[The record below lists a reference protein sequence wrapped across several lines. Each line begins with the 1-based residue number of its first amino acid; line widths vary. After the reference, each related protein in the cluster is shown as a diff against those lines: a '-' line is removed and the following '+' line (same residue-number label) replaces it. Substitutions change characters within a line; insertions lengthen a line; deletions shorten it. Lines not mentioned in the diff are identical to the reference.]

1 MDWFKLYNDHYGHQA
16 GDECLRQIARVL
28 ALTVCRT
35 GDLVARYGG
44 EEFVFI
50 APVTDASAALM
61 MAERVCQ
68 SLQAL
73 ALPHAESEFGVVTIS
88 IGVAVMVPE
97 GWVLPEVLVSAA
109 DKALYLAKKQG
120 RNQVLLA

>member
-1 MDWFKLYNDHYGHQA
+1 
-16 GDECLRQIARVL
+16 V
-28 ALTVCRT
+28 
-35 GDLVARYGG
+35 VARYGG

-50 APVTDASAALM
+50 APVTDGAAALM
-61 MAERVCQ
+61 MAERVCL

-73 ALPHAESEFGVVTIS
+73 ALPHAESEFGVVSVS

-97 GWVLPEVLVSAA
+97 GWVMPEVLVSAA

-120 RNQVLLA
+120 RNRVVLA